1 MNKFLSIVLTAAI
14 TVSAFTVPTYAEDT
28 AKSTETVSYTYS
40 YGDAETYTREMEKLD
55 RGLIAIKSGSGVYL
69 SWRLFDSEDSIF
81 GSAAKN
87 VSFNVYR
94 GNEKIATVTDSTNY
108 TDTTVG
114 ASYSVA
120 PVINGVEG
128 EKCSAVS
135 VMDNSYFDIPLT
147 KPADETI
154 VQPDGTVQ
162 DTYSFSPADCS
173 TGDVDGDGEYEII
186 VKWTSSERDVGEPG
200 TPAYSGTVRFA
211 AYKLDGTKLWD
222 KDINLGKNVYSSAH
236 TAQFLVYDFDG
247 DGKAEMMVQ
256 TSLGSTDG
264 NGEYVSHAAAEGT
277 TIAAFTDDE
286 NASADYRGDGRVITG
301 EEFLTVF
308 NGETGAAID
317 TIDLPT
323 SRGSA
328 KGVDYGDD
336 FGNRSNRFL
345 ANVAYLDGEKPYAVY
360 MRGYYFGRNGN
371 QRTSIAG
378 ISFNGER
385 LSPDYRFDT
394 KEGQPGYYEGAY
406 QYVGQGNHNCTVA
419 DVDNDGKDEF
429 ITGALC
435 MEVNDDGEF
444 KPKWCTYL
452 QHGDALHIGDYDPT
466 HPGFEFFTVHED
478 TGTNT
483 LSGTDITMDYGM
495 SLIDAATGEIMFH
508 QSSSSDNGRGIM
520 ANVGSGGYY
529 QMNSSKAGHYQ
540 ANGNNSFT
548 TLNYTTS
555 VNFRVFWDGDLYD
568 ELLDGTTITSWNSK
582 QMASIFTASGCTE
595 INGTKANPALQADLL
610 GDWREEVVY
619 PTTDGNSLRVFT
631 TTTSTEYKIKTLMQ
645 DPVYRSGVAAE
656 QTAYNQP
663 PHVGFYLSSELFTS
677 PTESIE
683 ITSLPTKTVYSIG
696 DSFDRTGLKV
706 TATLENGEKNEV
718 TAFTVSGYDPET
730 TGEQTLTVKYMGKTA
745 TFTVTVKD
753 ISGITIAQMP
763 TKTTYSQGQTLDTSG
778 MVVKAVYTDGTSSE
792 ISSGYEVSG
801 YNSENLGSQTVTVT
815 YKDKTATFTVEVTEA
830 SISAMNNTYV
840 TTSTSSSV
848 SEIPI
853 GSYSGTFTLEH
864 TVKINSMPA
873 NGAEDKNDT
882 SGFLIKFMPQHST
895 SSTVK
900 DGVGAGWYMSASGT
914 NQANILWKSDGRN
927 ATKVTSTALNIGEEY
942 TFRYTFSN
950 IGVGSAAA
958 VELTILNSNGETV
971 GSVSGLSLRNM
982 TSSNVHL
989 TTPLAYIL
997 LYNQAKSNSTASV
1010 TIDNAK
1016 IYGSGSVISVDGSNV
1031 TLNTSTL
1038 SRTKVYAAKYNNG
1051 VLENIADITP
1061 TSIGQQTVTAD
1072 FEPDK
1077 VFIWTSDM
1085 YPITVW
1091 EKSE

>member
-1 MNKFLSIVLTAAI
+1 
-14 TVSAFTVPTYAEDT
+14 
-28 AKSTETVSYTYS
+28 
-40 YGDAETYTREMEKLD
+40 
-55 RGLIAIKSGSGVYL
+55 
-69 SWRLFDSEDSIF
+69 
-81 GSAAKN
+81 
-87 VSFNVYR
+87 
-94 GNEKIATVTDSTNY
+94 
-108 TDTTVG
+108 
-114 ASYSVA
+114 
-120 PVINGVEG
+120 
-128 EKCSAVS
+128 
-135 VMDNSYFDIPLT
+135 
-147 KPADETI
+147 
-154 VQPDGTVQ
+154 
-162 DTYSFSPADCS
+162 
-173 TGDVDGDGEYEII
+173 
-186 VKWTSSERDVGEPG
+186 
-200 TPAYSGTVRFA
+200 
-211 AYKLDGTKLWD
+211 
-222 KDINLGKNVYSSAH
+222 
-236 TAQFLVYDFDG
+236 
-247 DGKAEMMVQ
+247 
-256 TSLGSTDG
+256 
-264 NGEYVSHAAAEGT
+264 
-277 TIAAFTDDE
+277 
-286 NASADYRGDGRVITG
+286 
-301 EEFLTVF
+301 
-308 NGETGAAID
+308 
-317 TIDLPT
+317 
-323 SRGSA
+323 
-328 KGVDYGDD
+328 
-336 FGNRSNRFL
+336 
-345 ANVAYLDGEKPYAVY
+345 
-360 MRGYYFGRNGN
+360 
-371 QRTSIAG
+371 
-378 ISFNGER
+378 
-385 LSPDYRFDT
+385 
-394 KEGQPGYYEGAY
+394 
-406 QYVGQGNHNCTVA
+406 
-419 DVDNDGKDEF
+419 
-429 ITGALC
+429 
-435 MEVNDDGEF
+435 
-444 KPKWCTYL
+444 
-452 QHGDALHIGDYDPT
+452 
-466 HPGFEFFTVHED
+466 
-478 TGTNT
+478 
-483 LSGTDITMDYGM
+483 
-495 SLIDAATGEIMFH
+495 
-508 QSSSSDNGRGIM
+508 
-520 ANVGSGGYY
+520 
-529 QMNSSKAGHYQ
+529 
-540 ANGNNSFT
+540 
-548 TLNYTTS
+548 
-555 VNFRVFWDGDLYD
+555 
-568 ELLDGTTITSWNSK
+568 
-582 QMASIFTASGCTE
+582 MASIFTASGCTQ
-595 INGTKANPALQADLL
+595 INGTKANPALQADLF

-619 PTTDGNSLRVFT
+619 PTTDGNYLRVFS
-631 TTTSTEYKIKTLMQ
+631 TTTSTNYKIKTLMQ

-663 PHVGFYLSSELFTS
+663 PHVGFYMSSELFDS

-706 TATLENGEKNEV
+706 TATLENGEKNEI
-718 TAFTVSGYDPET
+718 TAFTVSGYDSET
-730 TGEQTLTVKYMGKTA
+730 AGEQTLTVKYMGKTA
-745 TFTVTVKD
+745 TFTVTVKE
-753 ISGITIAQMP
+753 ISSITISQKP
-763 TKTTYSQGQTLDTSG
+763 TKTTYSQGQTFDTSG

-882 SGFLIKFMPQHST
+882 SGFLVKFMPQHST

-914 NQANILWKSDGRN
+914 NQANILWKADGRN
-927 ATKVTSTALNIGEEY
+927 ATKVTSTSLNIGEEY

-971 GSVSGLSLRNM
+971 GSASGLSLRNM

-1061 TSIGQQTVTAD
+1061 TSIGQQTVTAG

-1077 VFIWTSDM
+1077 VFIWTYDM